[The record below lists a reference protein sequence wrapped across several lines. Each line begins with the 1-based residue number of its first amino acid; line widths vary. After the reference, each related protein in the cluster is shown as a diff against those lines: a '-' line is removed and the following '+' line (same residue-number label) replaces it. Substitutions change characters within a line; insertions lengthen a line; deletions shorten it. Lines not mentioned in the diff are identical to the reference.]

1 MDAQGVIFAK
11 KANTPSL
18 LLYNCRTV
26 AKSWDASTKD
36 EMQKQIAKRCGC
48 MDMGT
53 HTGNGSRIQ

>member
-18 LLYNCRTV
+18 LLYIV
-26 AKSWDASTKD
+26 DGSQKLDASTKD
-36 EMQKQIAKRCGC
+36 EMQKQIAKGAGC